1 MSSVNKIFLLGN
13 CGQEPQV
20 KVFDNGDSITTFSL
34 ATSDQWTDKQGEK
47 RESTEW
53 FTCVA
58 YRQLAKIAADFV
70 KKGSKVFVEGRIKTR
85 SWEKEGV
92 KQYRTEVVADRVQ
105 FGPKGSGST
114 GGGSTPAASAND
126 NRESALPDYPEEEI
140 NPEDI
145 PF

>member
-53 FTCVA
+53 HTCVA

-70 KKGSKVFVEGRIKTR
+70 KKGSKVFVEGRIKTP

-92 KQYRTEVVADRVQ
+92 KQYRTEVEVLKLLVLDKR
-105 FGPKGSGST
+105 GELTEST
-114 GGGSTPAASAND
+114 ASTD
-126 NRESALPDYPEEEI
+126 T
-140 NPEDI
+140 

>member
-53 FTCVA
+53 HTCDA

-92 KQYRTEVVADRVQ
+92 KQYRTEVEVLKLLVLDKRGELTESSA
-105 FGPKGSGST
+105 ST
-114 GGGSTPAASAND
+114 DTP
-126 NRESALPDYPEEEI
+126 
-140 NPEDI
+140 
-145 PF
+145 F

>member
-70 KKGSKVFVEGRIKTR
+70 KKGSKVYVEGRIKTR

-92 KQYRTEVVADRVQ
+92 KQYRTEVEVLKLLVLDKR
-105 FGPKGSGST
+105 GELTEST
-114 GGGSTPAASAND
+114 AST
-126 NRESALPDYPEEEI
+126 ET
-140 NPEDI
+140 

>member
-34 ATSDQWTDKQGEK
+34 ATSDQWTDKNGEK
-47 RESTEW
+47 KVSTEW

-92 KQYRTEVVADRVQ
+92 KQYRTEVEVLKLLVLDKRGDLVESSA
-105 FGPKGSGST
+105 ST
-114 GGGSTPAASAND
+114 DTP
-126 NRESALPDYPEEEI
+126 
-140 NPEDI
+140 
-145 PF
+145 F